1 MPNNK
6 DINEELLESY
16 EKRKVEEYEIVDEYE
31 EVEVIPNCEVQI
43 LKCRACGKISIGW
56 KRQKKLTLGFEFKDM
71 QEVVRCSDCKFASSN
86 TTVMTEHPIMRCNI
100 FRAMTDPNG
109 FCYKGERK

>member
-1 MPNNK
+1 MPDCDRDAWWDFRPDGEHSLSK
-6 DINEELLESY
+6 H
-16 EKRKVEEYEIVDEYE
+16 EYE

-43 LKCRACGKISIGW
+43 LKCRACGKISVGW
-56 KRQKKLTLGFEFKDM
+56 KRQKKLTLGFELKDM
-71 QEVVRCSDCKFASSN
+71 QEVVRCSECKFASSN
-86 TTVMTEHPIMRCNI
+86 ATVMTEYPIMRCNI